1 MPEQYYDLNDNQM
14 PYGGATDIHG
24 KILWKVSKEEHDQ
37 MMARIK
43 KAFEKELWLCG
54 EQPLMRISSSFPS
67 AIRAKAQPSGI

>member
-1 MPEQYYDLNDNQM
+1 VEASCITEKITEQYYDLNDNQM

-43 KAFEKELWLCG
+43 KAFEKE
-54 EQPLMRISSSFPS
+54 
-67 AIRAKAQPSGI
+67 